1 MTETTERGLKSIAEE
16 VAARP
21 VWEISASM
29 YQARMGVHQ
38 PWICEIS
45 PYQYGS
51 MSKRGKAQYDAKRSQ
66 EWAASGAVK
75 QGWHRKVIVA
85 YEAGEVTLDTPGLHS
100 EAKSAIIHEQIRRR
114 EVETERR
121 YKEALKQNRIT
132 GPGEIKK
139 GDTVFDVICG
149 KYGEVV
155 KVNKKTARVWIDFA
169 WGGRDVK
176 VDIRLLQWKHPN
188 DIRAEIEK
196 VTA

>member
-1 MTETTERGLKSIAEE
+1 MMETAIQQ
-16 VAARP
+16 P
-21 VWEISASM
+21 VWEMSASM

-45 PYQYGS
+45 PYQYGA
-51 MSKRGKAQYDAKRSQ
+51 MSKRGKAHYDAKRSQ

-75 QGWHRKVIVA
+75 QGWRGKVIA
-85 YEAGEVTLDTPGLHS
+85 AHDAGEFTLDTPGLHS
-100 EAKSAIIHEQIRRR
+100 EAKSAVIHEQIRRR

-121 YKEALKQNRIT
+121 YKEALKRNRIT
-132 GPGEIKK
+132 GPDEIKK

-188 DIRAEIEK
+188 DIRAEVEK
-196 VTA
+196 EVA